1 MSGNVQP
8 VPTGYHTVTPYLVVR
23 NAAAAID
30 FYKAAFGATEAFR
43 MADPSGKVHHAELR
57 IGDSPVM
64 LTDEWPDMGARDPES
79 LGGTPVS
86 LHLYVTNV
94 DTLAAQAIA
103 AGARQLRPVR
113 DQFYGDRT
121 GTFADPFGHTW
132 HIATHKEDVP
142 EEELRR
148 RAKAAMQGQG

>member
-8 VPTGYHTVTPYLVVR
+8 VPTGYHTITPYLVVR

-64 LTDEWPDMGARDPES
+64 LTDEWPDMGARGPES
-79 LGGTPVS
+79 FGGTPVS
-86 LHLYVTNV
+86 LYLYVTDV
-94 DTLAAQAIA
+94 DALAAQALA
-103 AGARQLRPVR
+103 AGARQLRPVQ

-132 HIATHKEDVP
+132 HIATHKEDMS

-148 RAKAAMQGQG
+148 RAQTAMQS